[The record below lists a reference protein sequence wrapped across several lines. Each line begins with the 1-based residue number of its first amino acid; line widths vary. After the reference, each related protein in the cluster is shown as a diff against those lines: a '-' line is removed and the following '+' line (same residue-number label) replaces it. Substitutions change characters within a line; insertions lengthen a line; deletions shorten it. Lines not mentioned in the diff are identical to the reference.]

1 MSSYREIDVLDE
13 TKPILLVQDTD
24 TRKMYVKK
32 PIPAHNREL
41 YNKLQAFSFSGI
53 PQIHEFCET
62 EEGLFLYEDYISG
75 QTLQT
80 VLDNSFNLPEDA
92 AVDIICQLCD
102 ILSPLHRCDPPII
115 HRDIKPS
122 NILLTPSDHVILID
136 FDASRE
142 FDAGKPEDTV
152 LLGTRDDMLLRSST
166 ASASRTPAP
175 ISMHWASCSTRCSP
189 ALIHERVQT
198 AAGSQMLFNFHTC
211 LFHVITH
218 GEG

>member
-32 PIPAHNREL
+32 PVPAHNREL

-75 QTLQT
+75 QILQT
-80 VLDNSFNLPEDA
+80 VLDDSFNLPEDA

-142 FDAGKPEDTV
+142 FDSEKADDTV
-152 LLGTRDDMLLRSST
+152 LLGTHYMIYILSIYITLIGITFFLLQ
-166 ASASRTPAP
+166 A
-175 ISMHWASCSTRCSP
+175 IKNCSCSTLMNSL
-189 ALIHERVQT
+189 LIACIDLTIPVPIPQNC
-198 AAGSQMLFNFHTC
+198 AF
-211 LFHVITH
+211 
-218 GEG
+218 